1 MLLPRYSLHSRYCI
15 YSCVDLFQKVAARRT
30 FVKRWLQFVCDHIKE
45 RSNQLKAEIASR
57 LRDYDEYTANGQH
70 VLARQS
76 LQAIRQLSAV

>member
-1 MLLPRYSLHSRYCI
+1 MCWRVINCGNGKKLRVIPEGTICQNCASKNMEEI
-15 YSCVDLFQKVAARRT
+15 INGTQ
-30 FVKRWLQFVCDHIKE
+30 
-45 RSNQLKAEIASR
+45 QLKAEIASR